1 MTQFLAMLGWIAFS
15 IISGLLLIE
24 VVRKLFPQR
33 GELAPTNSASPASRL
48 VVIDIGARAGLHPR
62 WTGLPIQAIGLEPDE
77 TECARLNASGSD
89 VCFLPYAVGKTDG
102 ESAMLN
108 MTSGIGCTSLLE
120 PNQALLAPYWHRRY
134 WQIEK
139 RIPITLTTL
148 DTICSRDGIR
158 PDALKLDIQGA
169 ELAALQGAETILE
182 NVLAIELE
190 VAFQETYVGQPLFAE
205 IDTFL
210 RARGFSLTKLRTES
224 WRRDTQTRS
233 PHGATVLYGDA
244 LYLHESRLLAS
255 PEKAGHLYRAYR
267 LHDRTGDAVKQTWWQ
282 RAIGWTMQRTDGT
295 YKTWRTWLDACAFP
309 SIRDFRDP
317 DL

>member
-190 VAFQETYVGQPLFAE
+190 VAFQETYVGQPWGAIQNQANLAHQNQATRQALF
-205 IDTFL
+205 
-210 RARGFSLTKLRTES
+210 K
-224 WRRDTQTRS
+224 TR
-233 PHGATVLYGDA
+233 PL
-244 LYLHESRLLAS
+244 
-255 PEKAGHLYRAYR
+255 
-267 LHDRTGDAVKQTWWQ
+267 
-282 RAIGWTMQRTDGT
+282 
-295 YKTWRTWLDACAFP
+295 
-309 SIRDFRDP
+309 
-317 DL
+317 

>member
-1 MTQFLAMLGWIAFS
+1 MTDS
-15 IISGLLLIE
+15 
-24 VVRKLFPQR
+24 R
-33 GELAPTNSASPASRL
+33 APVADASSASRL

-62 WTGLPIQAIGLEPDE
+62 WTGLPIEAIGLEADE
-77 TECARLNASGSD
+77 VECARLNAAGGS
-89 VCFLPYAVGKTDG
+89 VRFLPYAVGKSDG
-102 ESAMLN
+102 ESATLHL
-108 MTSGIGCTSLLE
+108 TSGIGCTSIFE

-148 DTICSRDGIR
+148 DTICRRDGIR

-169 ELAALQGAETILE
+169 ELAALQGADAILE
-182 NVLAIELE
+182 HVLAIELE
-190 VAFQETYVGQPLFAE
+190 VAFQETYVGQPLFAD
-205 IDTFL
+205 IDNFL

-244 LYLHESRLLAS
+244 LYLHESRLLTA
-255 PEKAGHLYRAYR
+255 PEKARLIYRAYR
-267 LHDRTGDAVKQTWWQ
+267 LHDRSGDAVSQTWWQ
-282 RAIGWTMQRTDGT
+282 RAIGWAMQRTDGT